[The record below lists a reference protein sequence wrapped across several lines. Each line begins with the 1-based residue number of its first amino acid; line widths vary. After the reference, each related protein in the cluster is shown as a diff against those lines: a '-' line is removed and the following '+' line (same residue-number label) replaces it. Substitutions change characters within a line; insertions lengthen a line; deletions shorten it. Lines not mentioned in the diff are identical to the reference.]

1 MTVTTGRGPTGELVA
16 SRWSRWGMT
25 MQIVLTDPAA
35 LSLARD
41 EIDAELDLVEAACS
55 RFRPDSEVSVLGK
68 SGGVPTDVSPLL
80 AELILTALTAAWRT
94 DGDVDPT
101 VGAAV
106 VALGYNRDFAV
117 LSDEPAPSATITTPA
132 SWSMIELS
140 DRTVTVPDGVLLDL
154 GATAKAFAADRC
166 ARQVAAM
173 TGSGV
178 LVNLGGDI
186 ATAGNAPAGGWQ
198 VLVHD
203 TVGDPASRIALPS
216 GAALATSSTT
226 RRRWRTGGEI
236 VHHILDPRT
245 GRSVDPVWRTVT
257 VAADTCVDANTV
269 ATAAIVRG
277 HRAVNW
283 VRTLGLPARFVARDR
298 AVRTVGAWPSSYRD
312 EYREG

>member
-1 MTVTTGRGPTGELVA
+1 M
-16 SRWSRWGMT
+16 S

-55 RFRPDSEVSVLGK
+55 RFRPDSEVSVLGR

-80 AELILTALTAAWRT
+80 AELIRTALTAAWRT

-106 VALGYNRDFAV
+106 VALGYDRDFAV
-117 LSDEPAPSATITTPA
+117 LSGESAPSATITTPA
-132 SWSMIELS
+132 SWSMIELI

-226 RRRWRTGGEI
+226 RRRWRSGGEV

-257 VAADTCVDANTV
+257 VAAHTCVDANTV

-283 VRTLGLPARFVARDR
+283 VRALGLPARFVTRDR

-312 EYREG
+312 EHREG